1 MEGFAH
7 FKRIMNALV
16 WEQQPDS
23 TRNYLCT
30 TPNCYATCGM
40 RHSVGRVLSLFPR
53 QLASCSEC
61 GHLHLS
67 HYHLYSKWVQVKRAR
82 VSVDDNMKKQ
92 WEAARDEKE
101 KTEALV
107 EACKGALNSLSLVMD
122 EVMDE
127 VAKLAAEYSRL
138 SLSGSFSAH
147 LEKAILLME
156 LRCGTMARKGVGV
169 EQLAK
174 MQRSLVHLKGRLD
187 LLKES
192 ETKASVRRNIF
203 LTHPLSASRV

>member
-7 FKRIMNALV
+7 FERITGAQV

-40 RHSVGRVLSLFPR
+40 RHSVGQVLSLLPR

-67 HYHLYSKWVQVKRAR
+67 HYHLYSKWVQVKRAW
-82 VSVDDNMKKQ
+82 VSVDDSMKKK
-92 WEAARDEKE
+92 WVAARNDKE
-101 KTEALV
+101 KTAALV
-107 EACKGALNSLSLVMD
+107 DACKGALNNLGRVMD
-122 EVMDE
+122 KDMDE

-138 SLSGSFSAH
+138 CLSGSFSAH
-147 LEKAILLME
+147 LEKAIFLIE
-156 LRCGTMARKGVGV
+156 QRREAMAGKSVGV

-174 MQRSLVHLKGRLD
+174 IQRSLVHLKGRLD
-187 LLKES
+187 HLKEI
-192 ETKASVRRNIF
+192 ETKVSVRQE
-203 LTHPLSASRV
+203 

>member
-1 MEGFAH
+1 MEAFAH
-7 FKRIMNALV
+7 FERIMDALV

-30 TPNCYATCGM
+30 TPNCYTTCGM
-40 RHSVGRVLSLFPR
+40 RHSVGQVLSLFPR

-67 HYHLYSKWVQVKRAR
+67 HYHLYAKWVQVKRAW

-92 WEAARDEKE
+92 WVAARDEMERTK
-101 KTEALV
+101 ALV
-107 EACKGALNSLSLVMD
+107 EACKGALDSLSRVTD
-122 EVMDE
+122 KDMDE

-147 LEKAILLME
+147 LEKAILLIE
-156 LRCGTMARKGVGV
+156 QRCETMAGKGVGV

-187 LLKES
+187 HLKEI
-192 ETKASVRRNIF
+192 ETKAPVRQE
-203 LTHPLSASRV
+203 